1 MQIGDMVLR
10 SRTGFPLL
18 LLAAGLGGCNPL
30 DRVDILAGDKCR
42 FPEEDRPVAC
52 VLDGDTIVLDDCE
65 TGETIRLLGVDAPE
79 IEHPDQVE
87 ECFGPEAA
95 AYMTDLV
102 LGEYVTLRFDAECTD
117 KYERTL
123 AYVYLPPD
131 AGSDKEILVN
141 DLVIRQG
148 YAEFYEEFGD
158 ILLASILQDAQTA
171 AQNGNNGLWAE
182 CY

>member
-1 MQIGDMVLR
+1 MVLR
-10 SRTGFPLL
+10 SRPAGFSV
-18 LLAAGLGGCNPL
+18 LLAVCAAGCHPL
-30 DRVDILAGDKCR
+30 DRVDILAGEKCR

-52 VLDGDTIVLDDCE
+52 ALDGDTIVLDDCD

-87 ECFGPEAA
+87 ECYGPEAA
-95 AYMTDLV
+95 AYMADLV
-102 LGEYVTLRFDAECTD
+102 VGEYVTLRFDAECTD

-131 AGSDKEILVN
+131 SGSDKEILVN

-148 YAEFYEEFGD
+148 YAEFYEDFGD
-158 ILLASILQDAQTA
+158 ILLASILEEAQTA
-171 AQNGNNGLWAE
+171 AQTGNNGLWAE